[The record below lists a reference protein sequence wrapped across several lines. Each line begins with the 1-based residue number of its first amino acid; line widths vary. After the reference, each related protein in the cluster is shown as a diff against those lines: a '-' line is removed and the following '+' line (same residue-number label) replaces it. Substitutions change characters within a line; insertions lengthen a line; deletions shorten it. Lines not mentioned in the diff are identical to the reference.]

1 MSGLSWEAFSFKDVS
16 FEKAFGPASGGPIVA
31 LGRDISGIPI
41 VCQGTENTC
50 VACAVTWIEQ
60 FLEKDKPDLS
70 HEWLASISRTG
81 PNGAKPSQVL
91 EPARKTGILS
101 QYLWD
106 SGATG
111 DCLDDASK
119 HCIPGYAY
127 LEDLT
132 PQGLY
137 NGLKRGPLMIGVDD
151 WMGMGPHMMVAYDV
165 TDDGSALKAVS
176 WGNPSIQE
184 EVVVMF
190 KAVELAIFVGELP
203 VSLGKDQL
211 RLPMLSVLKDKLS
224 SLSLKKIFA
233 GIGVVVA
240 ALTGG
245 VAAQKQFGAAGV
257 ASGYR
262 TTLSAS
268 ITASQPYFTVSSIT
282 LTSGETLST
291 STLRLGEGVPVYLKI
306 NPGGATEELVECWG
320 LSSRTWNMCNRSIG
334 YLGTGTTST
343 VASRAFAHA
352 AGETVIVAND
362 APFYNRFMD
371 TYTTQSVTGTKTFLA
386 NSIRIG
392 DGATTAQY
400 IYFPNGQA
408 LSPYFKTLK
417 GSTTSSFYISPDGS
431 SELELNSGGTTYGA
445 SSTKATFL
453 TNGLI
458 GFNNSSTG
466 GIANDSVTGAG
477 YVNVSSTASD
487 NGGFLKYTF
496 DAANQI
502 YWDIISFLS
511 RSNVWTGSSSTF
523 TGAVNLAGNVTS
535 TGTLRVQSPVA
546 ANDAVPKV
554 YADNGFYFVQATTT
568 ADQTVTAGRALYA
581 SSTSGYA
588 AHTNTSGVSS
598 TFAYIGLAVT
608 GGTNGQTISY
618 TRPGGI
624 NCSQSGLTPG
634 TEYFLNGTAGQI
646 SATPASNFARIGTAL
661 TATCIQLDSPSY
673 RISGSTTISS
683 SGGLF
688 FSTGF
693 YPAVVNIRAAGS
705 GSESMSIGDQSNSA
719 SYAYRGTGAPTGNF
733 GVNGSVV
740 YTTYNTAANATSRSG
755 TISLA
760 PSGFTITTTDGASAQ
775 NVTINWYATN

>member
-70 HEWLASISRTG
+70 HEWLASISHTG

-119 HCIPGYAY
+119 HRVPGYAY

-233 GIGVVVA
+233 GIGVVIA

-291 STLRLGEGVPVYLKI
+291 STLRLGEGMPVYLKI
-306 NPGGATEELVECWG
+306 NPGGATEELVECYG
-320 LSSRTWNMCNRSIG
+320 LSTRTWNMCSRSIG

-343 VASRAFAHA
+343 VASRAFGHA

-362 APFYNRFMD
+362 APFYNRFVD
-371 TYTTQSVTGTKTFLA
+371 TYTNQSVTGTKTFL
-386 NSIRIG
+386 NSQIRIG

-400 IYFPNGQA
+400 IYFMNGQTNA
-408 LSPYFKTLK
+408 PYFKTLK
-417 GSTTSSFYISPDGS
+417 GSTSSTIYYSLDGT
-431 SELELNSGGTTYGA
+431 SELELNSGGTTFGA

-496 DAANQI
+496 NTANQI

-511 RSNVWTGSSSTF
+511 RSNIWSGTSSTF
-523 TGAVNLAGNVTS
+523 TGAVNFSGNVTS
-535 TGTLRVQSPVA
+535 TGTLRVTTPVA
-546 ANDAVPKV
+546 DLDATPKSYV
-554 YADNGFYFVQATTT
+554 DTGLQFLNATGT
-568 ADQTVTAGRALYA
+568 AGATVTAGRALYLN
-581 SSTSGYA
+581 TSGQLL
-588 AHTNTSGVSS
+588 HTNTSAVST
-598 TFAYIGLAVT
+598 TFAYVGVAVT
-608 GGTNGQTISY
+608 GGTVGQTISY
-618 TRPGGI
+618 TREGGI
-624 NCSQSGLTPG
+624 NCAQSGLSASVD
-634 TEYFLNGTAGQI
+634 YYLNGTAGQI
-646 SATPASNFARIGTAL
+646 SGTPASNLAQIGKAL
-661 TATCIQLDSPSY
+661 SATCIHLVSPKF
-673 RISGSTTISS
+673 RVAGSTTISS
-683 SGGLF
+683 NGGLYF
-688 FSTGF
+688 ATGF
-693 YPAVVNIRAAGS
+693 YPRVVSIQASGS
-705 GSESMSIGDQSNSA
+705 GSESMSLGDQNNNST
-719 SYAYRGTGAPTGNF
+719 YAYRGTGPPTGNF
-733 GVNGSVV
+733 GVSGVV

-755 TISLA
+755 TILLD
-760 PSGFTITTTDGASAQ
+760 PSGFTITTTNGAAPQ
-775 NVTINWYATN
+775 NVSITWYATN